1 MDLRNAIEKAT
12 RIPRSNE
19 NATFVKLR
27 KPDQATIDRN
37 MNKRVLRPPRNIKL
51 VEPDDTCLTKLHD
64 WNSVTSLNEHEILSS
79 IKAVN
84 GGVNYSNKYF
94 EDQWKSKQP
103 NCTSNVE
110 LNNTSTSSSKSSC
123 SFKSDIETS
132 NESIIKQY
140 ESKEKTEQTEG
151 CVIVQESL
159 QKCKFSKNAVILGL
173 LNSNK
178 ITLED
183 LKIPKQLNLKNEDSL
198 KQSDTQTD
206 NIPMGEC
213 LIQHPDEPDVY
224 IHPLQMMEELEKSK
238 KSTTDF
244 MINYVGVKKTI
255 TPRQY
260 YINETDDASFE
271 FIKNNVEDK

>member
-1 MDLRNAIEKAT
+1 MDLRDAIEKAT
-12 RIPRSNE
+12 QIPKSNE

-37 MNKRVLRPPRNIKL
+37 MNKRILKTPRNIKL
-51 VEPDDTCLTKLHD
+51 VEPDDTCLTNLHD
-64 WNSVTSLNEHEILSS
+64 WNSVTSLNENEILSS

-103 NCTSNVE
+103 NYTSNVE
-110 LNNTSTSSSKSSC
+110 LDNTSTSSSKSSC

-132 NESIIKQY
+132 NEPIIKQY
-140 ESKEKTEQTEG
+140 ESKEKTAQTEN
-151 CVIVQESL
+151 CVIAQESL
-159 QKCKFSKNAVILGL
+159 QKCKFSKNAVILSL
-173 LNSNK
+173 LNNNK

-183 LKIPKQLNLKNEDSL
+183 LKIPKQINLKNEDSP

-224 IHPLQMMEELEKSK
+224 IHPLQMMEKMEESK